1 MKKIVL
7 TALFIIPLL
16 ACKPAAPTKPLGQGA
31 PKPPKK
37 NPVVVMVDQ
46 EKVVKEAKVSQ
57 EIQAELSA
65 LSENMRREIQGKAE
79 ILKQKDSEFRA
90 QAPRLSADQRA
101 ARIHELESMQQELQQ
116 LQSQAQQELDRRRNL
131 AGQKMTETFQ
141 PLVSQLAR
149 ENGWDVVLN
158 KSEQFTIFSDE
169 AMDQTDYVIQRLN
182 AAPQEKPG
190 AGTPPGGPA
199 PSSQVPQLPGAGK

>member
-7 TALFIIPLL
+7 TALLIIPLL
-16 ACKPAAPTKPLGQGA
+16 CCKPPAPAKPVGQGA

-37 NPVVVMVDQ
+37 NPVVVMVDL

-65 LSENMRREIQGKAE
+65 WGENMRREIQGKAD

-90 QAPRLSADQRA
+90 QAQRLSPDQRA

-131 AGQKMTETFQ
+131 AGQKMTEQFQ
-141 PLVSQLAR
+141 PLVSQLAKD
-149 ENGWDVVLN
+149 NGWDVVLN
-158 KSEQFTIFSDE
+158 KSEQITIFSDE

-182 AAPQEKPG
+182 SAPQEKPG
-190 AGTPPGGPA
+190 VGTPPGGPA
-199 PSSQVPQLPGAGK
+199 PSTQAPHLPGAGK